1 VDQFNIAGTANPQRP
16 AVACAKSNR
25 GQSPVFGNG
34 LREIAKIG
42 SLTPVFGNCSDD
54 IFSPENVFIPK
65 KVIAGSSAISLF
77 SIFSSKSDFLES
89 HKTARREFAQFPAIR
104 RISAPGPAIANP

>member
-16 AVACAKSNR
+16 AVAWAKS
-25 GQSPVFGNG
+25 G
-34 LREIAKIG
+34 
-42 SLTPVFGNCSDD
+42 DD
-54 IFSPENVFIPK
+54 IFSPENAFIPK

-104 RISAPGPAIANP
+104 RIFAPGPAIANP